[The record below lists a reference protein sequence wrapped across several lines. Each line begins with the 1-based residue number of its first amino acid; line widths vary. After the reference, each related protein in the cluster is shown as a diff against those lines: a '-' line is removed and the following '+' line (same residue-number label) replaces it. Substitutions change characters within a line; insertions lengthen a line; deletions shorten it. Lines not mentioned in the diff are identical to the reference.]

1 MTAKINFKTLLLS
14 LVLSS
19 TLISYTLGNPSYEK
33 IILSLLIVPIYIV
46 FKEIKIKR
54 QPILL
59 LAFTLFQILLTFFL
73 YDFPSL
79 RGYSISFFL
88 FSIIFFF
95 ILSDKI
101 EFNQLYK
108 YLGIILFICSPIV
121 VLASIYKFDS
131 GMMLGLNYSILP
143 NFVSSIVCLEIA
155 YRDNRIRNIML
166 FNIVIYSYFFIKFG
180 NRGIFLCLFV
190 YFLIRVI
197 YKPTLKIKQKFV
209 NSLIVIFLSSIFV
222 IYLKQ
227 IVSFTVQIFNLFGIQ
242 FYALDKMMKLLYE
255 NGIDNGRTYIAAKVF
270 QQLDS
275 NFSFLFGRGVG
286 FFEYYTHTYTHN
298 LYLQYLIEG
307 GLFYLI
313 VPIVYTI
320 LLIYQIFILTDEMQK
335 FLVLIFVI
343 TIVML
348 NFSLTYWLVS
358 WYWFSIYYIFNITD
372 KSIPTY
378 NLCLNRRIL
387 EKSNNIIK

>member
-54 QPILL
+54 KPILL

-121 VLASIYKFDS
+121 VLASIYNFDS

-155 YRDNRIRNIML
+155 YRDSRIRNIML
-166 FNIVIYSYFFIKFG
+166 FNIVIYSYFLIKFG

-222 IYLKQ
+222 IYLKP
-227 IVSFTVQIFNLFGIQ
+227 IVSFTMQIFNLFGIQ

-387 EKSNNIIK
+387 EKSNNIKK